1 MNNKNRGTSLIRASL
16 LAAVLTA
23 GGALVAYASLPSA
36 ADDGQARAAARGDNR
51 AQGGSHD
58 QGSDENDA
66 DGHAT
71 AAGKLADNWDRLDAT
86 LNDVLD
92 RLKDGHGADAAVTAL
107 QNVIDRLS
115 GDIGLNR
122 AADAINGDTG
132 GPDLPDVVAN
142 HPGRP

>member
-1 MNNKNRGTSLIRASL
+1 MNYKIRGASLIRASL
-16 LAAVLTA
+16 LAAILTV

-36 ADDGQARAAARGDNR
+36 A
-51 AQGGSHD
+51 
-58 QGSDENDA
+58 E

-71 AAGKLADNWDRLDAT
+71 AAGKLVGNSDRLEAT

-92 RLKDGHGADAAVTAL
+92 RLKDGHAADAAVTAL
-107 QNVIDRLS
+107 QNVIDRLG

-122 AADAINGDTG
+122 ATDAVNGDAG
-132 GPDLPDVVAN
+132 GPDLPDVVTN

>member
-1 MNNKNRGTSLIRASL
+1 MNHKNRGTSLIRAGL
-16 LAAVLTA
+16 LATVLTV

-36 ADDGQARAAARGDNR
+36 ADDGQARAAARSDNG
-51 AQGGSHD
+51 AQGNGHA
-58 QGSDENDA
+58 QGADENAA

-71 AAGKLADNWDRLDAT
+71 AAGKLAANWDRLDAT

-92 RLKDGHGADAAVTAL
+92 RLKDGHAADAAVAAL
-107 QNVIDRLS
+107 QNVIDRLG

-122 AADAINGDTG
+122 ATDAVNGDAG
-132 GPDLPDVVAN
+132 GPNLPDVVTN

>member
-1 MNNKNRGTSLIRASL
+1 MNHKHRVARLIRASL
-16 LAAVLTA
+16 LATVLTA

-36 ADDGQARAAARGDNR
+36 A
-51 AQGGSHD
+51 
-58 QGSDENDA
+58 E

-71 AAGKLADNWDRLDAT
+71 AAGNFAANSDRLDAT

-92 RLKDGHGADAAVTAL
+92 RLKDGHAADAAVTAL
-107 QNVIDRLS
+107 QNVIDRLG